1 MSELGEFRTKKEYDE
16 VLDIQRLFSRCGL
29 ASMLYDLRAK
39 HKKLKEELK
48 REREAVD
55 FYAHDGNWTAPFNY
69 DNKYHPCIVLSDVDQ
84 CTVTESFGGKKA
96 RETKSKREIEL

>member
-1 MSELGEFRTKKEYDE
+1 MSVTNISLKDFRHVNKQLIMAVVEIE
-16 VLDIQRLFSRCGL
+16 
-29 ASMLYDLRAK
+29 
-39 HKKLKEELK
+39 KLKEENEKLK
-48 REREAVD
+48 KELNREREAVD